1 MTDKELRKLS
11 RMELIDI
18 IYEAQKRYEDCAGE
32 NQKLKAA
39 LEERNLK
46 IASAGSIAEAA
57 LSVNRVFESA
67 QAAADEYLLS
77 LRAANET
84 ALRKITDAEEKS
96 RQILA
101 QAEKTASGI
110 VAEAQEK
117 AQTIT
122 AQAEQ
127 QSEKTWQAF
136 QQKVTELINAHEEL
150 RLLAKGDGLFNG

>member
-18 IYEAQKRYEDCAGE
+18 IYEAQKQYADCADE

-96 RQILA
+96 R
-101 QAEKTASGI
+101 
-110 VAEAQEK
+110 
-117 AQTIT
+117 
-122 AQAEQ
+122 
-127 QSEKTWQAF
+127 
-136 QQKVTELINAHEEL
+136 
-150 RLLAKGDGLFNG
+150 